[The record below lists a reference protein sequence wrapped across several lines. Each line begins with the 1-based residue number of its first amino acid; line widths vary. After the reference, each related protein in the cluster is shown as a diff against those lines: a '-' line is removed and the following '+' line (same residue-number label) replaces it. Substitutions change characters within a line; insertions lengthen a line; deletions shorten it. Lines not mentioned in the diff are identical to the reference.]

1 MQPAQVTF
9 DLEVTGFDNE
19 ARGVARH
26 DGKVVFVD
34 GALIGERVVARQ
46 TRSRPSYLVAELEEV
61 LKASVLRMTPRCVNF
76 GVCGGCSM
84 QHLGAAAQVAA
95 KQRQLE
101 DSFWHIAKLRPELIL
116 RPIHGPSWRYRYRA
130 RLAVRHVV
138 KKGAVLVGFHEK
150 RSSFVADMKNCEVLP
165 EHVSKLLPALRELV
179 ASLSIRDRLPQF
191 ELAVGELAT
200 VLVARVLE
208 PPSADDE
215 QLLRAFADRHQIHFW
230 LQAKG
235 PDTATPFYP
244 ADSTLSYR
252 LPEFAIDMPFLPTDF
267 TQVNHQINRVLVG
280 RALRLLQIGPA
291 ERVADLFCGLGNFT
305 LPIAT
310 QAKQVVG
317 FEGSATLT
325 RRATENAARN
335 GLAERTR
342 FETLDLFKLSDLQK
356 SSLQGFDKMLIDP
369 PREGALEVVRAI
381 AADGFAQ
388 PERIVYVS
396 CNPSSLARDAAILV
410 REGGYRLRSAGVV
423 NMFPHTSHVESIAV
437 FERDLKARAAI
448 REAALAAA
456 ATLQS
461 LPIEGQ

>member
-1 MQPAQVTF
+1 MQPKVTF

-26 DGKVVFVD
+26 DGKVVFVE
-34 GALIGERVVARQ
+34 GALIGELVRARQ
-46 TRSRPSYLVAELEEV
+46 TRSRPSYSIAELEEV
-61 LKASVLRMTPRCVNF
+61 HKASVLRITPRCVNF

-116 RPIHGPSWRYRYRA
+116 RPIHGPTWRYRYRA

-138 KKGAVLVGFHEK
+138 KKGGVLVGFHEK

-165 EHVSKLLPALRELV
+165 EKVSLMLPALRELV
-179 ASLSIRDRLPQF
+179 SCLSIRDRLPQF
-191 ELAVGELAT
+191 ELAVGEEAT

-208 PPSADDE
+208 PPSIDD
-215 QLLRAFADRHQIHFW
+215 QDLLRLFADRYGIDFW
-230 LQAKG
+230 LQPKG
-235 PDTATPFYP
+235 PDTAAPFHP
-244 ADSTLSYR
+244 PSSKLHYR
-252 LPEFAIDMPFLPTDF
+252 LPEFGIDMPFLPTDF
-267 TQVNHQINRVLVG
+267 TQVNHQINRVLVS
-280 RALRLLQIGPA
+280 RALRLLEIGA
-291 ERVADLFCGLGNFT
+291 DERVADLFCGLGNFT

-310 QAKQVVG
+310 RARQVVG
-317 FEGSATLT
+317 FEGSASLIK
-325 RRATENAARN
+325 RASENAALN
-335 GLAERTR
+335 KLAGNCR
-342 FETLDLFKLSDLQK
+342 FETVDLFKLTDQQK

-381 AADGFAQ
+381 AGEGFAQ
-388 PERIVYVS
+388 PQRIVYVS

-410 REGGYRLRSAGVV
+410 RDAGYRLRSAGVI

-437 FERDLKARAAI
+437 FERDPACRVAGSG
-448 REAALAAA
+448 ALL
-456 ATLQS
+456 TDDSVLV
-461 LPIEGQ
+461 ER